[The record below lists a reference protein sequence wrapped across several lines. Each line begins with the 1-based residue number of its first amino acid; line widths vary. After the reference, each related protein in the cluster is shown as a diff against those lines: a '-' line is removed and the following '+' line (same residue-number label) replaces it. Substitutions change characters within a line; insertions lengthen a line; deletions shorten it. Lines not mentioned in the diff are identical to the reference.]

1 MELTLGLA
9 IGLAAGF
16 ATCWYFVGRRRGAE
30 LTDVRMR
37 LAAAEADHAARREEL
52 EKARGDLD
60 THFKGIAAEIVRA
73 NGEELRQQA
82 QERFRHQQ
90 EAVQTLV
97 KPVGESLEKL
107 QKRIGEIEEK
117 RSGAYEGISKLI
129 AETRTQMG
137 DLRTETGRLNTALR
151 SPQVRGRWGEQLL
164 ENIFELA
171 GMRENV
177 HYRQQVTLE
186 TDDGQ
191 SRPDFIVT
199 IPGGMKIVID
209 SKTPLESYY
218 RAHETEDEGERAE
231 LLRRHA
237 QSLANHARDLG
248 RKDYG
253 QAVEGALD
261 MVVLFVPADAILDAA
276 MRAHVRLGGRVARP
290 PRPHR
295 HAQRRHRAAV
305 HGPRRLAARD
315 RAAERRGDRPRG
327 ARTLPPPRHLQRP
340 HRRAARGASASG
352 EGLQR
357 QRRLLRA
364 PPARSGAEAGE
375 PARRAGIGPI
385 RGARTARRRPPPPR
399 VAGRARGVSGGRQPP
414 MCDIS
419 TRARPLVAS
428 VRSSE

>member
-1 MELTLGLA
+1 MELTLGIV

-16 ATCWYFVGRRRGAE
+16 AACWYFVGKRRGAE
-30 LTDVRMR
+30 LTEARMR

-52 EKARGDLD
+52 EKARGEID
-60 THFKGIAAEIVRA
+60 TRFKGIAAEILRA

-82 QERFRHQQ
+82 RERFRHQQ

-137 DLRTETGRLNTALR
+137 DLRTETGRLNNALR

-186 TDDGQ
+186 TDGGQ

-218 RAHETEDEGERAE
+218 RAHETEDERERGE

-276 MRAHVRLGGRVARP
+276 MRARTSVWEAAWRDHRVLIATPSVVIALLCTVHAAWQRETVQRNAEEIAREARELYHRLGVYSG
-290 PRPHR
+290 HID
-295 HAQRRHRAAV
+295 
-305 HGPRRLAARD
+305 GL
-315 RAAERRGDRPRG
+315 RRG
-327 ARTLPPPRHLQRP
+327 LQQ
-340 HRRAARGASASG
+340 AVTAYNNSVGSF
-352 EGLQR
+352 E
-357 QRRLLRA
+357 RRLLVQARKLEDLHAVRGSDQFEA
-364 PPARSGAEAGE
+364 PEPIDAGL
-375 PARRAGIGPI
+375 RRLESQDEG
-385 RGARTARRRPPPPR
+385 
-399 VAGRARGVSGGRQPP
+399 
-414 MCDIS
+414 
-419 TRARPLVAS
+419 
-428 VRSSE
+428 EE